1 MAKNDDIMYIG
12 EALIGDGD
20 ELAHVDLLIGS
31 KDGPV
36 GNAFANGLSQLS
48 VGHTPLLSVI
58 RPNLMTKPATIIIPK
73 VTVGDLDDASKIFGP
88 AQTAVGRAVADAV
101 EEGIIPKEKAEEWVI
116 NASVFISPAAEDY
129 RKIYQY
135 NYAATKLAIRRALK
149 GYPDM
154 DKVLYEKDRGT
165 HAIMGFKAIKLYEP
179 PYLQVALD
187 LDNEEAMARIIKQ
200 LPNRERILLEAGTPL
215 VKKFGVGIVGKI
227 RELAPSGFIIADL
240 KTLDVGRVE
249 VKMAADQTADAVAIS
264 GLGTIESI
272 EKAIHECQKQGIYSI
287 LDMMN
292 VDNFADKIKKINPEF
307 MPDIVL
313 LHRNVDYETMI
324 EEQGGDAGDLTA
336 WGDIKE
342 FKKITGG
349 LAAVAGGVTP
359 DKVEYA
365 IEKGADIIIAGRY
378 IIGSRD
384 VRRAAQDFLAHFKP
398 DPDNMRLAMDED
410 EEIGKKTE
418 ETAENQ
424 EETAEEQEE
433 AKK

>member
-1 MAKNDDIMYIG
+1 MFIG

-20 ELAHVDLLIGS
+20 ELAHVDLLIGE

-58 RPNLMTKPATIIIPK
+58 RPNLITKPATIIIPK

-88 AQTAVGRAVADAV
+88 AQTAVGRAVADCV
-101 EEGIIPKEKAEEWVI
+101 EEGIIPKDKAEDWVI
-116 NASVFISPAAEDY
+116 NASVFISPAAQDY

-135 NYAATKLAIRRALK
+135 NYAATKLAIKRALK
-149 GYPDM
+149 GYPDI

-187 LDNEEAMARIIKQ
+187 LDNLDAMESIIKQ
-200 LPNRERILLEAGTPL
+200 LPKRERILLEAGTPL
-215 VKKFGVGIVGKI
+215 VKKFGVGVVGKI

-240 KTLDVGRVE
+240 KTLDVGRLE
-249 VKMAADQTADAVAIS
+249 VKMAADETADAVAIS

-272 EKAIHECQKQGIYSI
+272 QKAIHECQKQGIYSI

-292 VDNFADKIKKINPEF
+292 VDNFADKLKMIKKDL

-313 LHRNVDYETMI
+313 LHRNVDLES
-324 EEQGGDAGDLTA
+324 DLRAKGKNLDDISA
-336 WGDIKE
+336 WGNIKE
-342 FKKITGG
+342 IKEITGG

-359 DKVEYA
+359 DKCEEA
-365 IEKGADIIIAGRY
+365 FEKGADIIIAGRY
-378 IIGSRD
+378 IIGSGD
-384 VRRAAQDFLAHFKP
+384 PRRAAEDFLAKMP
-398 DPDNMRLAMDED
+398 VDPNHMRVVMEED
-410 EEIGKKTE
+410 EQIK
-418 ETAENQ
+418 
-424 EETAEEQEE
+424 
-433 AKK
+433 